1 MTTSNIHAA
10 ASQDAG
16 LPIYDADTF
25 LNDTSNQALLSA
37 NSGASKKRIGS
48 DATAATQPVQLA
60 SPRTSYAVSALH
72 HLCQERGL
80 KMDFEIEGDK
90 HGFGG
95 WLKVGN
101 EMIGRDER
109 WRSKKDAKEGLAER
123 GLEVVKAMPLRGK
136 VTASSQENWIGML
149 QSTIVSGTALR
160 VRY

>member
-1 MTTSNIHAA
+1 
-10 ASQDAG
+10 
-16 LPIYDADTF
+16 
-25 LNDTSNQALLSA
+25 
-37 NSGASKKRIGS
+37 
-48 DATAATQPVQLA
+48 
-60 SPRTSYAVSALH
+60 
-72 HLCQERGL
+72 
-80 KMDFEIEGDK
+80 MDFEIEGDK